1 MRVKEDSFANVSA
14 GFERFM
20 KIAVIGAGVSGLVA
34 AEQLRHEHDVTVFEA
49 GSYIGGHTNTIDV
62 DTPDGPLAVD
72 TGFIVFNDRTYP
84 NFIRLLDRLGVASQ
98 DTIMSFSV
106 KCERTGLEY
115 RGADLDGLFAQ
126 RRNLLNPKFYRLL
139 MDLLKFFKLG
149 EAMLDADSDS
159 VESETVGDFLN
170 RNKFSPQ
177 FVEQYFLPMGAAIWS
192 SSYDKFRE
200 FPIRFIVEFY
210 RNHGLLGVKN
220 RPQWRVIKGGSKQY
234 IKPLTEGWS
243 DRILLNTGV
252 RKVVRNSLSPDADS
266 STVSVMTEKESM
278 DFDHVVFACHS
289 DQALRILGDNST
301 GLENEILSAFPYQKN
316 VALLHTQDDVLPKQR
331 RAWASWNYFNPKRE
345 SEAAT
350 VTYNMNILQSLD
362 TETVWCVTLNG
373 ENIVREEN
381 VVASIDY
388 AHPTFSAGRKSM
400 QQRHLELCNV
410 NATSFCGAYW
420 GNGFHEDGVASALRV
435 VEALSS
441 ERSET
446 DSATLVSS

>member
-1 MRVKEDSFANVSA
+1 
-14 GFERFM
+14 M
-20 KIAVIGAGVSGLVA
+20 KIAVIGAGISGLVA
-34 AEQLRHEHDVTVFEA
+34 AERLQRDHEVTVFEA
-49 GSYIGGHTNTIDV
+49 GSYVGGHTNTIDV

-84 NFIRLLDRLGVASQ
+84 NFIQLLDRLGVASQ

-106 KCERTGLEY
+106 KCEKTGLEY
-115 RGADLDGLFAQ
+115 RGADPNGLFAQ

-149 EAMLDADSDS
+149 EAMLEADSDA
-159 VESETVGDFLN
+159 VESETVGDFLGRN
-170 RNKFSPQ
+170 RFSSQ
-177 FVEQYFLPMGAAIWS
+177 FIEQYFLPMGAAIWS

-234 IKPLTEGWS
+234 IKPLVQDFC
-243 DRILLNTGV
+243 DRINLNCPVLDVT
-252 RKVVRNSLSPDADS
+252 RNFDRSDAQPNS
-266 STVSVMTEKESM
+266 VSVTTRDETIE
-278 DFDHVVFACHS
+278 FDHVIFACHS
-289 DQALRILGDNST
+289 DQALRILGGDAT
-301 GLENEILSAFPYQKN
+301 ALEQEILAEFPYQKN
-316 VALLHTQDDVLPKQR
+316 VALLHTQSDVLPKQR
-331 RAWASWNYFNPKRE
+331 RAWASWNYFNPKHE
-345 SEAAT
+345 SDAAT

-388 AHPTFSAGRKSM
+388 AHPTFSVGRKAM
-400 QQRHLELCNV
+400 QQRHIELCNV

-420 GNGFHEDGVASALRV
+420 GNGFHEDGVVSALRV
-435 VEALSS
+435 VDALQQSPIATKK
-441 ERSET
+441 E
-446 DSATLVSS
+446 TLVV